1 MVTKAN
7 NKMSANLVVQIGNQV
22 LLWFNIESNIDGGE
36 KQQLKD
42 FVPTNIGF
50 AKGKEAIN
58 KNTK

>member
-1 MVTKAN
+1 M
-7 NKMSANLVVQIGNQV
+7 
-22 LLWFNIESNIDGGE
+22 GGE